1 MKRRLSSKRKPMQPI
16 FVKNIFKLCLSALS
30 RSQDFFN
37 YEFLPLSYINTAISS
52 FLFKINIKQFLA
64 NLNIKIKKKFFYF
77 SMFLLLLFYI
87 IFFSCPDIAFRKFFR
102 RSRFHFVASTIK
114 KILLLYLMFKFNPAE
129 YKKLDSKSDQFNS
142 ISKGI
147 IDNATL
153 N

>member
-64 NLNIKIKKKFFYF
+64 NLNIKIEKKFFYF
-77 SMFLLLLFYI
+77 TIFLLLLFYI
-87 IFFSCPDIAFRKFFR
+87 IFFSCPDIAFTIFRKFFR

-114 KILLLYLMFKFNPAE
+114 KILLLYLRF
-129 YKKLDSKSDQFNS
+129 KSDQFNS

-147 IDNATL
+147 IDN
-153 N
+153 